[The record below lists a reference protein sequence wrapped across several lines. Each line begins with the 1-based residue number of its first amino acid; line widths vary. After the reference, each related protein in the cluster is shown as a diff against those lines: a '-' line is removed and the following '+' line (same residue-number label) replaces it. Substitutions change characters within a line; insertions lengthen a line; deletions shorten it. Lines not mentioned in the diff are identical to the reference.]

1 MEIKA
6 SSVYDIKSMKALVH
20 LGIYKK
26 KNPVLSYW
34 IWTIIALTLISIF
47 VIFRDFL
54 LDSTYSILL
63 ISLLAFL
70 TVMTSFS
77 YSYFIL
83 PIISYRSM
91 KKLAGIRVDFV
102 FSEDSMYVHSDSDIH
117 KTDSTMKYEALVK
130 VMETEARLFLFQT
143 KSQAFVVDKST
154 LEGGSIEDLRKV
166 LMAVMGKKYVVCKY

>member
-6 SSVYDIKSMKALVH
+6 SAVYDYKSMKALIH

-26 KNPVLSYW
+26 KNPALSYW
-34 IWTIIALTLISIF
+34 IWTIISLALISIF
-47 VIFRDFL
+47 VIFRDVL
-54 LDSTYSILL
+54 LESTFSIVL

-70 TVMTSFS
+70 SAMTSF
-77 YSYFIL
+77 SYFIL

-91 KKLAGIRVDFV
+91 KKLAGTRVNFV
-102 FSEDSMYVHSDSDIH
+102 FSDDSMYVHSDSDLH
-117 KTDSTMKYEALVK
+117 KTDSTMNFEVLFK
-130 VMETEARLFLFQT
+130 VMETEERLFLFQT

-166 LMAVMGKKYVVCKY
+166 LMAVMGKKYVECKY